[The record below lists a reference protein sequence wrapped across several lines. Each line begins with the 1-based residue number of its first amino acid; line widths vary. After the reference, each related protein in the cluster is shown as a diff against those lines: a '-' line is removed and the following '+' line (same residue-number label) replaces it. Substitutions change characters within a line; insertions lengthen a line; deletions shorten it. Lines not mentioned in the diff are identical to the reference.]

1 MIVLASSYSFGL
13 NDVRRKTWRNNDWSL
28 KKFRRIAMW
37 QKCFRNIQEGFIS
50 SFALRGWDKW
60 MHYCHSG
67 KRSSKW
73 KVFAVKP
80 IYHVE
85 ACGKSWVL
93 WQGQYFISAEN
104 DRKKYALFGLQIRD
118 SVKRKKNYQR
128 NSPFGFLWVLFG
140 TIVLHTPCRNFLNST
155 LKSFLGDPRSFYEA
169 L

>member
-1 MIVLASSYSFGL
+1 MFGAKHEEIMIEASKNFGGL
-13 NDVRRKTWRNNDWSL
+13 PCDRNVSEI
-28 KKFRRIAMW
+28 F
-37 QKCFRNIQEGFIS
+37 IQEGFIS

-93 WQGQYFISAEN
+93 WQGQYFFSAEN